1 MPHYVLDEMEIPYQQ
16 LALDLEQKHGQIRSI
31 NTMHR
36 QALVDQFNTNPP
48 MIIELTTVLDQGV
61 LSFCTNTC
69 DLVCP
74 SMSIPSASERERA
87 KRGGHSMSMAR
98 HCTRNHS
105 CLVWVRWYI
114 LSVFSSQGPD
124 GITYWMGNINLRQPR
139 RSGKTSRSVRCRCQS
154 GAQCSAAEGYT
165 RTRRW
170 TSARSLQGAS
180 KHGRAQ

>member
-69 DLVCP
+69 ELVCP
-74 SMSIPSASERERA
+74 SMSIPSASERE
-87 KRGGHSMSMAR
+87 
-98 HCTRNHS
+98 
-105 CLVWVRWYI
+105 
-114 LSVFSSQGPD
+114 
-124 GITYWMGNINLRQPR
+124 
-139 RSGKTSRSVRCRCQS
+139 
-154 GAQCSAAEGYT
+154 
-165 RTRRW
+165 
-170 TSARSLQGAS
+170 
-180 KHGRAQ
+180 